1 MSWRYHTCLFLC
13 LFVFVCE
20 CVCVCGVFMNIYIYL
35 IYFYLFK
42 KYVALHIIFK
52 MELIDCYFIFWDFFL
67 GGGFAYAF
75 L

>member
-1 MSWRYHTCLFLC
+1 
-13 LFVFVCE
+13 
-20 CVCVCGVFMNIYIYL
+20 MNIYIYL